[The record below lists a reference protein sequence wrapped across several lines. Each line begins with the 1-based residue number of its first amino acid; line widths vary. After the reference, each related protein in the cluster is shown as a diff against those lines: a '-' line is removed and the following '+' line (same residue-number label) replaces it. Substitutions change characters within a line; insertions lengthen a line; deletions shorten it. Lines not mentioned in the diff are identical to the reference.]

1 MRASKEAAMS
11 DPRTRTEVPSV
22 WGTLGGR
29 ELHVLPE
36 ADGRM
41 LHPIWLDGL
50 AMQRAMLRDEI
61 PRILAGDRGG
71 HMTRRGATIVGSAL
85 RQGAGLAL
93 VDRPWART
101 DLDGSRAAARRARLL
116 FESLGPTFIKLGQIV
131 SGGPGLFPDDL
142 VEEFASCRDAVPPVR
157 WEEARQVLAE
167 DLPGGANVFA
177 HIDREPFAAA
187 SIAQVHHAALPD
199 GRDVVVKI
207 QRPGLAR
214 RVRADLELLALFSR
228 SGLRFSRA
236 LEAANPL
243 AVVEYA
249 AETLLEELDFRLEAE
264 NQLDVSEA
272 VRRSE
277 IHDGVAVPRPHP
289 VLVTRRV
296 LTMERLHGFP
306 FSESQAALDAGIDT
320 VAMLRAGMSC
330 FLEGAMV
337 HGVFHGDLHGGN
349 VLVCHDGRYGILD
362 YGIVGRLSPAERRAF
377 ASMMAGIVTGDI
389 EAQVLAMQEMGALP
403 ADADPA
409 AIAAEVP
416 HLPFFELRMP
426 TAAEIAEMMKGMV
439 HTLLRLQ
446 FRLPKLLV
454 LLAKNLIFLDDTI
467 ARYAPGF
474 DLAGEAGTAFQKMAV
489 TTREMDPSADST
501 PMPAVR

>member
-1 MRASKEAAMS
+1 M
-11 DPRTRTEVPSV
+11 TESVPPDSGGEHPAI
-22 WGTLGGR
+22 WGTLKGR
-29 ELHVLPE
+29 ERHVLPE
-36 ADGRM
+36 ADGSVLAPRW
-41 LHPIWLDGL
+41 LHGL
-50 AMQRAMLRDEI
+50 AFQRALLADEI
-61 PRILAGDRGG
+61 PRILAGERGG
-71 HMTRRGATIVGSAL
+71 HMSRRGRAIAVAAV
-85 RQGAGLAL
+85 RQGAGFAV
-93 VDRPWART
+93 VDRPWVRG
-101 DLDGSRAAARRARLL
+101 DVDGSRAAAKRARLL

-131 SGGPGLFPDDL
+131 SGGPGLFPDEL

-157 WEEARQVLAE
+157 WEQARQVLAE
-167 DLPGGANVFA
+167 DLPGGADVFA
-177 HIDREPFAAA
+177 RIDREPFAAA
-187 SIAQVHHAALPD
+187 SIAQVHHATLHD
-199 GRDVVVKI
+199 GREVVVKI

-214 RVRADLELLALFSR
+214 RVRADLELLAMFSR
-228 SGLRFSRA
+228 AGLRFSRA

-264 NQLDVSEA
+264 NQLDVGEA

-277 IHDGVAVPRPHP
+277 VHDGVAVPRPHP

-389 EAQVLAMQEMGALP
+389 EAQIVAMQEMGALP
-403 ADADPA
+403 ADVDPA
-409 AIAAEVP
+409 VIAAEVP

-426 TAAEIAEMMKGMV
+426 NAAEIAEMMKGMV

-467 ARYAPGF
+467 SRYAPGF
-474 DLAGEAGTAFQKMAV
+474 DLAAEAGTAFQKMALV
-489 TTREMDPSADST
+489 TREMDPSADST
-501 PMPAVR
+501 PLPRVR